1 MPRTRPSGL
10 TRHRQRK
17 WLEGPALSGPR
28 SRRVTAVTRAT
39 LKKNRIFMEVPQDL
53 FKLATANENGSLG
66 G

>member
-1 MPRTRPSGL
+1 
-10 TRHRQRK
+10 
-17 WLEGPALSGPR
+17 
-28 SRRVTAVTRAT
+28 VTAVTRAT